1 MSVTISDRSRA
12 IAALEADRAEL
23 FIESAGYTQRMTYEN
38 HRHLGEIRHLA
49 AIQMGVAEKLA
60 ANEAAIDK
68 LMGEV

>member
-1 MSVTISDRSRA
+1 MVTISDRSRA

-23 FIESAGYTQRMTYEN
+23 FIESAGYTQRMFDEN
-38 HRHLGEIRHLA
+38 HRHLRSLRHLSA
-49 AIQMGVAEKLA
+49 LQWGVAEKLA